1 MCFCCSFFELQL
13 QFGNPKYHVWSDHKQ
28 QQWSSYTVPIQMARK
43 YGVYPFWDKPM
54 VTRRVC
60 PESEVLKTCQMHVVG
75 TSGVSSTDNRRI
87 GARSRW
93 WRWASGTGTGITRTS
108 WGGGS
113 CACHCGRGQGG
124 FCCSADGHGG
134 GDGVAQVQDNLLR
147 GGDGRCNQT
156 CRGEMRPYET
166 SRSLQVV
173 GTEVVASSMYLLIM
187 IDLNP
192 DGPHGGSKVK
202 KRSLHVLMAYRCL
215 RILVVPQGVKGANDL
230 DSSAAGRSCTARHDS
245 CVPTRIPGPHF
256 TAGLP
261 KKMG

>member
-1 MCFCCSFFELQL
+1 MYSSTRDPQIPYIWMTWNWKCCSFGTTYNLSRAGLELQNVTTVGCPFFQQVL
-13 QFGNPKYHVWSDHKQ
+13 QSFNKLSQRAKQFHRLEKCSLSSHLDLFFQDSSGRNVFLLLFCLSCSSSSVTQNTMSDLIINNNSDHHI
-28 QQWSSYTVPIQMARK
+28 TVPIQMARK

-60 PESEVLKTCQMHVVG
+60 PESEVPKTCQMHVVG

-147 GGDGRCNQT
+147 GGDGRCNRNLPRRNAALWNFQKF
-156 CRGEMRPYET
+156 
-166 SRSLQVV
+166 
-173 GTEVVASSMYLLIM
+173 A
-187 IDLNP
+187 
-192 DGPHGGSKVK
+192 GG
-202 KRSLHVLMAYRCL
+202 
-215 RILVVPQGVKGANDL
+215 
-230 DSSAAGRSCTARHDS
+230 
-245 CVPTRIPGPHF
+245 
-256 TAGLP
+256 
-261 KKMG
+261 

>member
-1 MCFCCSFFELQL
+1 MCFCCSLFELQL

-60 PESEVLKTCQMHVVG
+60 PESEVPKTCQMHVVG

-156 CRGEMRPYET
+156 CRGEMRPNET

-173 GTEVVASSMYLLIM
+173 EQKLSRLQCIFSSW
-187 IDLNP
+187 
-192 DGPHGGSKVK
+192 S
-202 KRSLHVLMAYRCL
+202 
-215 RILVVPQGVKGANDL
+215 
-230 DSSAAGRSCTARHDS
+230 T
-245 CVPTRIPGPHF
+245 
-256 TAGLP
+256 
-261 KKMG
+261 